1 MQSPAPIF
9 EHHLDQTPANYVP
22 LSPLT
27 FIERT
32 AATYPERTAVVH
44 GSIRRTWA
52 ETYARCRRLA
62 SALERRGIGK
72 GDTVAAMLPNIPEML
87 EAHFGV
93 PMVGAVLNALN
104 TRLDADAIAF
114 MLGHGEA
121 RVLIADR
128 EFAPVIHEALSR
140 VDRDILVIDVDDPE
154 YGEGE
159 PLSDLDYEALLAE
172 GDPQFQWQNPD
183 NEWDAI
189 ALNYTSGTTGDPK
202 GVVYHH
208 RGAYLNAV
216 GNTMVWD
223 LGHSPVYLWTLPM
236 FHCNGWCFPWTITAC
251 AGTHVCLRKVDPE
264 KILQLIRDV
273 GVTHMCGAPIV
284 LNAILNAPDAS
295 KQGINHEVKAM
306 TAGAAP
312 PAQVIGGVEEM
323 GISVTHVYGLT
334 EVYGPVMVCAWHD
347 EWDEKPLEQRARL
360 KARQG
365 VRYPT
370 LEGVMVADSETLEPV
385 PQDGETMGEIFMRG
399 NTVMKGYLKN
409 PSATDK
415 AFKGDWYH
423 TGDLAVW
430 HADGYVEIKDRL
442 KD

>member
-1 MQSPAPIF
+1 MQSPASIF
-9 EHHLDQTPANYVP
+9 EQHLGQTPANYTP

-32 AATYPERTAVVH
+32 ASVYPERTAVIH
-44 GSIRRTWA
+44 GSIRRSWA

-62 SALERRGIGK
+62 GALHNRGIGK

-104 TRLDADAIAF
+104 TRLDAEAIAF

-121 RVLIADR
+121 RALIADR
-128 EFAPVIHEALSR
+128 EFAPVVREALSR

-159 PLSDLDYEALLAE
+159 ALSELDYEALLAE

-223 LGHSPVYLWTLPM
+223 
-236 FHCNGWCFPWTITAC
+236 
-251 AGTHVCLRKVDPE
+251 
-264 KILQLIRDV
+264 
-273 GVTHMCGAPIV
+273 
-284 LNAILNAPDAS
+284 
-295 KQGINHEVKAM
+295 
-306 TAGAAP
+306 
-312 PAQVIGGVEEM
+312 
-323 GISVTHVYGLT
+323 
-334 EVYGPVMVCAWHD
+334 
-347 EWDEKPLEQRARL
+347 
-360 KARQG
+360 
-365 VRYPT
+365 
-370 LEGVMVADSETLEPV
+370 
-385 PQDGETMGEIFMRG
+385 
-399 NTVMKGYLKN
+399 
-409 PSATDK
+409 
-415 AFKGDWYH
+415 
-423 TGDLAVW
+423 
-430 HADGYVEIKDRL
+430 
-442 KD
+442 

>member
-172 GDPQFQWQNPD
+172 GDPQFQW
-183 NEWDAI
+183 
-189 ALNYTSGTTGDPK
+189 
-202 GVVYHH
+202 
-208 RGAYLNAV
+208 
-216 GNTMVWD
+216 
-223 LGHSPVYLWTLPM
+223 
-236 FHCNGWCFPWTITAC
+236 
-251 AGTHVCLRKVDPE
+251 
-264 KILQLIRDV
+264 
-273 GVTHMCGAPIV
+273 
-284 LNAILNAPDAS
+284 
-295 KQGINHEVKAM
+295 
-306 TAGAAP
+306 
-312 PAQVIGGVEEM
+312 
-323 GISVTHVYGLT
+323 
-334 EVYGPVMVCAWHD
+334 
-347 EWDEKPLEQRARL
+347 
-360 KARQG
+360 
-365 VRYPT
+365 
-370 LEGVMVADSETLEPV
+370 
-385 PQDGETMGEIFMRG
+385 
-399 NTVMKGYLKN
+399 
-409 PSATDK
+409 
-415 AFKGDWYH
+415 
-423 TGDLAVW
+423 
-430 HADGYVEIKDRL
+430 
-442 KD
+442 